1 MEKNS
6 ILDDIGAIL
15 DANMVTKFHIG
26 YVDMYHILRVF
37 HIGTC
42 SILVSN
48 MDQFRPQCTP
58 SHRRI
63 ATLTSLSVADNNYL
77 DGIRT

>member
-1 MEKNS
+1 MGCSILGSNMEKKS

-48 MDQFRPQCTP
+48 MDQFRPQ
-58 SHRRI
+58 
-63 ATLTSLSVADNNYL
+63 
-77 DGIRT
+77 

>member
-37 HIGTC
+37 HIGSC

-48 MDQFRPQCTP
+48 MDQFRPQCDTGKT
-58 SHRRI
+58 I
-63 ATLTSLSVADNNYL
+63 GLVQIL
-77 DGIRT
+77 I